1 MRSRPLGRTG
11 LEVSAI
17 SLGSWVTFGSGSEET
32 ATACVRRAFELGV
45 TLFDTANVY
54 ERGRAEEILGRA
66 LAPFE
71 RDRYVVATK
80 VFSPLE
86 PDRSDEGLGAEHVR
100 RHCEA
105 SLRRLGVD
113 VIDLYQCH
121 RFDPKTPLGETCA
134 VMDELVHAGK
144 IRHWGVS
151 KWTADQ
157 LAETVS
163 LCEREGLVRPATDQP
178 RYSLLDPA
186 IEADVLPAC
195 ERLGLGVLVYSP
207 LSEGMLTGKYA
218 SPRDVPAGSRAAGPR
233 ATVFARRHF
242 SQDHFDRVDRL
253 REIASQ
259 VGVPPARLALAWV
272 LRRPEVSTAIVG
284 ASSVAQ
290 VEENAAAGEV
300 DLDGTTLA
308 MLDAQVRA
316 DHDPSGG
323 RAGGGWLRRRR
334 ARS

>member
-1 MRSRPLGRTG
+1 
-11 LEVSAI
+11 
-17 SLGSWVTFGSGSEET
+17 
-32 ATACVRRAFELGV
+32 
-45 TLFDTANVY
+45 
-54 ERGRAEEILGRA
+54 
-66 LAPFE
+66 
-71 RDRYVVATK
+71 
-80 VFSPLE
+80 
-86 PDRSDEGLGAEHVR
+86 
-100 RHCEA
+100 
-105 SLRRLGVD
+105 
-113 VIDLYQCH
+113 
-121 RFDPKTPLGETCA
+121 
-134 VMDELVHAGK
+134 
-144 IRHWGVS
+144 
-151 KWTADQ
+151 
-157 LAETVS
+157 
-163 LCEREGLVRPATDQP
+163 
-178 RYSLLDPA
+178 
-186 IEADVLPAC
+186 
-195 ERLGLGVLVYSP
+195 
-207 LSEGMLTGKYA
+207 MLTGKYA

-290 VEENAAAGEV
+290 VEETAAAGEV